1 MTYKNIKDL
10 KPSEFK
16 RLCGVRPETF
26 QAMVEVLQ
34 PILHR
39 TGKRGGQTKLSTE
52 DQLLLAL
59 QYWREYRTYFHIAQS
74 WGVHES
80 TACRIV
86 HKIERHLVQSQRF
99 RLPTRQALMSNVQM
113 EVVVVDVTE
122 VPIERPKKSKEATTV
137 GNKNVTP

>member
-1 MTYKNIKDL
+1 MTYEQIKDL
-10 KPSEFK
+10 KPAEFK

-26 QAMVEVLQ
+26 QAMVTVLQ
-34 PILHR
+34 PTLQR
-39 TGKRGGQTKLSTE
+39 TGKRGGQAKLSSE

-59 QYWREYRTYFHIAQS
+59 QYWREYRTYFHIARD

-86 HKIERHLVQSQRF
+86 HKVEQLLVRSGHF
-99 RLPTRQALMSNVQM
+99 RLPTRGAAQSNVQL

-122 VPIERPKKSKEATTV
+122 IPIERPKKSRDGTTAA
-137 GNKNVTP
+137 NKNATP